1 MDTVLI
7 IAKNVKMISQSV
19 NNAKILS
26 DSQPHFNAKAV
37 DKIAEGAKTITLF
50 VSDAKMIT
58 FWQEGK
64 TASLVLLTAQSVET
78 FTMNVQSAQKNTGWM
93 NKKFVFHAA
102 SIVLSVKKIH
112 LYVPN
117 VKVDSEDNSLWV
129 LAKSVLK
136 TVSNVTRMLIIV
148 KNV

>member
-58 FWQEGK
+58 F
-64 TASLVLLTAQSVET
+64 
-78 FTMNVQSAQKNTGWM
+78 
-93 NKKFVFHAA
+93 
-102 SIVLSVKKIH
+102 
-112 LYVPN
+112 
-117 VKVDSEDNSLWV
+117 
-129 LAKSVLK
+129 
-136 TVSNVTRMLIIV
+136 
-148 KNV
+148 